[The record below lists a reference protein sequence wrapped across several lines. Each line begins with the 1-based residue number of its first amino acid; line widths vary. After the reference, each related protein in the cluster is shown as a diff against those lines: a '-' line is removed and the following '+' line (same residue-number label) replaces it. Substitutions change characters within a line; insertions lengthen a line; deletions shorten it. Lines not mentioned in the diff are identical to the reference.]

1 MEKVVAIIKN
11 IIESVRC
18 IAYRSGSIFV
28 FLYIAVMAVI
38 FPFYL
43 TDGYRNAGTDKSM
56 LFRYVGMGFVLAM
69 LVCSLIYAMC
79 SLIYGLCSLRKAE
92 KGNFIQ
98 RICLSDKLIFVYGL
112 LTIVSFLCS
121 NNKQDAFWGSEGWYM
136 GLAAQMTFIMSYF
149 FISRFLICKN
159 LMLVL
164 FVISAFVTFMWG
176 TLNRFSV
183 YPVAFDASS
192 PSFIATLGNINWYCG
207 YWSVFFPIAVGLFY
221 ISIVRE
227 NDLRWK
233 NIMCRMGAGLY
244 LAVSTA
250 AGAVQGSD
258 SAMLVFAVVTLVL
271 YCVSAR
277 DKHHRKAFY
286 ITVMVMCAVCQT
298 LRLIRDIFPK
308 AMNYDSVSADIL
320 TDGNL
325 TAILFLVLLFQVTD
339 EKLIDKLSERYLRLE
354 RTIVMVIILAALL
367 TLVGLITIN
376 TINPSSIGA
385 LSDNPIF
392 TFNSKW
398 GSSRGAT
405 WTAGIKVFADNSVIE
420 KLIGLGPDSFDYGVY
435 RDGSSAADMVIGIFG
450 DSRLTN
456 AHSEWITVLV
466 NTGLLG
472 LITYVGMFMTK
483 TVRYIAN
490 GMNKNISLPIAFVC
504 GLALVGYMSNNIFSF
519 QQVLNG
525 PFVYIMLGIGEAV
538 IRESKADKREI
549 YEDSNL

>member
-1 MEKVVAIIKN
+1 MEKARSIISN
-11 IIESVRC
+11 IIESVRYT
-18 IAYRSGSIFV
+18 AYKSGSIFV
-28 FLYIAVMAVI
+28 FLYITVMAVI

-69 LVCSLIYAMC
+69 LVCTLIYV
-79 SLIYGLCSLRKAE
+79 LCSLRKTENA
-92 KGNFIQ
+92 NLIQ
-98 RICLSDKLIFVYGL
+98 RMCLSDKLIFMFGL

-136 GLAAQMTFIMSYF
+136 GLAAQIIFLSSYF
-149 FISRFLICKN
+149 FISRFLKGTK
-159 LMLVL
+159 VL
-164 FVISAFVTFMWG
+164 ITLFILSTTVTFMWG

-183 YPVAFDASS
+183 YPVIFDASS

-207 YWSVFFPIAVGLFY
+207 YWSVFFPISMGLFY
-221 ISIVRE
+221 ISIVHD
-227 NDLRWK
+227 NTLRWK

-258 SAMLVFAVVTLVL
+258 SAMLVFVAMMLVL
-271 YCVSAR
+271 YCVSAV

-286 ITVMVMCAVCQT
+286 ITVMLMCAVCQI
-298 LRLIRDIFPK
+298 IRIIRAVFPVS
-308 AMNYDSVSADIL
+308 MNYDSTTADIL
-320 TDGNL
+320 TSGNL
-325 TAILFLVLLFQVTD
+325 TAILFFVLLWQVLD
-339 EKLIDKLSERYLRLE
+339 KKLIDKLSNAYLRRE
-354 RTIVMVIILAALL
+354 RTVVLSVISVAMIIFIS
-367 TLVGLITIN
+367 LITIN
-376 TINPSSIGA
+376 TLNPGSIGA
-385 LSDNPIF
+385 LLDNQIF
-392 TFNSKW
+392 TFNNKW

-435 RDGSSAADMVIGIFG
+435 REGSSAADMVIGIFG

-456 AHSEWITVLV
+456 AHGEWITVLV

-483 TVRYIAN
+483 TVRYITN
-490 GMNKNISLPIAFVC
+490 GMNKDVPLPIAFVC

-525 PFVYIMLGIGEAV
+525 PFVYIMMGIGEAV

>member
-1 MEKVVAIIKN
+1 MEKARTIISN
-11 IIESVRC
+11 IIESVRYT
-18 IAYRSGSIFV
+18 AYKSGSIFV
-28 FLYIAVMAVI
+28 FLYITIMAVI

-56 LFRYVGMGFVLAM
+56 LFRYVGIGFVLAM
-69 LVCSLIYAMC
+69 LVCTLIYV
-79 SLIYGLCSLRKAE
+79 LCSLRKTENA
-92 KGNFIQ
+92 NLIQ
-98 RICLSDKLIFVYGL
+98 RMCLSDKLIFMFGL

-164 FVISAFVTFMWG
+164 FVLSTFVTFLWG

-183 YPVAFDASS
+183 YPITFDASS

-207 YWSVFFPIAVGLFY
+207 YWSVFFPVAVGLFY
-221 ISIVRE
+221 ISIVRG

-233 NIMCRMGAGLY
+233 NVISRLGTGLY
-244 LAVSTA
+244 LAVATA

-258 SAMLVFAVVTLVL
+258 SAILVFVTVMLVL

-277 DKHHRKAFY
+277 DKYHRKAFY
-286 ITVMVMCAVCQT
+286 ITVVVMCAVCQI

-339 EKLIDKLSERYLRLE
+339 EKLIDKLSERYLCLE
-354 RTIVMVIILAALL
+354 RTIVLVIILAALL
-367 TLVGLITIN
+367 VLMDLITIN
-376 TINPSSIGA
+376 TINPGSIGA

-405 WTAGIKVFADNSVIE
+405 WTAGIKVFADNSIFE

-435 RDGSSAADMVIGIFG
+435 REGSRAADMVIGMFG

-456 AHSEWITVLV
+456 AHGEWITVLV

-472 LITYVGMFMTK
+472 LITYVVMFMTK
-483 TVRYIAN
+483 IVRYITN
-490 GMNKNISLPIAFVC
+490 GMNKDVPLPIAFVC
-504 GLALVGYMSNNIFSF
+504 GLALIGYMSNNIFSF

-525 PFVYIMLGIGEAV
+525 PFVYIMMGIGEAV
-538 IRESKADKREI
+538 IRERRSGEGENRPLPLDN
-549 YEDSNL
+549 SP